1 MLAEFP
7 VLRLVLKRDY
17 PLYFTIR
24 ESGLFIRNLE
34 APEIELHQW

>member
-1 MLAEFP
+1 MAEFP

-34 APEIELHQW
+34 TREIELHQW